1 MVIYSFLVMIS
12 GCFHCILFMFC
23 SFFLPSFTFCL
34 WHSCFILLNS
44 FTLCMRNYLTI
55 SVLIKTG
62 QTYWTLHADILEF
75 LCTSPLFINRPTS
88 HIGYKRVSSW
98 GPSIIT
104 CKQLKRTMIMFGC
117 FEKSGFVGGGG
128 EHSVLL
134 MFDSDPVLFTII
146 AHTKTVAHCLA
157 SVLQPSMDGCKSVAE
172 IWRKFA
178 VCGM

>member
-1 MVIYSFLVMIS
+1 
-12 GCFHCILFMFC
+12 
-23 SFFLPSFTFCL
+23 
-34 WHSCFILLNS
+34 
-44 FTLCMRNYLTI
+44 
-55 SVLIKTG
+55 
-62 QTYWTLHADILEF
+62 
-75 LCTSPLFINRPTS
+75 
-88 HIGYKRVSSW
+88 
-98 GPSIIT
+98 
-104 CKQLKRTMIMFGC
+104 MFGC